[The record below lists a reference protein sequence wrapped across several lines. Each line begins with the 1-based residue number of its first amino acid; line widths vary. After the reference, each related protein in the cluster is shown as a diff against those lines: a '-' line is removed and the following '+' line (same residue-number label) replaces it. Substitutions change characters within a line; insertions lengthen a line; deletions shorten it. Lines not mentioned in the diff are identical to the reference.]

1 MGNSLSINKINFE
14 DIQTILNEKSTL
26 LINTLNTNKQK
37 CLIKNTLTASCEVET
52 LNTYL
57 KNGKSQIRIIIYGEN
72 ALDDSVIVKYKQLY
86 SLGFSNIYIYAGGI
100 FEWLLLQ
107 DIYGNDLFPTTII
120 ERDIL
125 QFKGT
130 KKIGIQLITDIDE

>member
-26 LINTLNTNKQK
+26 LINTLSTNKQN
-37 CLIKNTLTASCEVET
+37 CLIKDTLTAGCEVET
-52 LNTYL
+52 LNSYL
-57 KNGKSQIRIIIYGEN
+57 KKGNSQIRIIIYGEN
-72 ALDDSVIVKYKQLY
+72 SLDDSVITKYKQLY

-107 DIYGNDLFPTTII
+107 DIYGSDLFPTTRI

-125 QFKGT
+125 QFKGK
-130 KKIGIQLITDIDE
+130 KKIGVRLIKDIDE